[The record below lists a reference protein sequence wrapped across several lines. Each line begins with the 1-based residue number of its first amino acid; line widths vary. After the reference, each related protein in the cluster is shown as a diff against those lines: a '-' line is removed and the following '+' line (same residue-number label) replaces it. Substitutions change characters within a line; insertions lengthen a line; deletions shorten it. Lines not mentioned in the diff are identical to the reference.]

1 MNRRLLVSLVP
12 VALLASCGDTNED
25 EAAGD
30 AMDPASEQ
38 ALNDELSSDPDLAGR
53 NEANAAL
60 SGTGNAAIPNIDKSP
75 RAIEAARSRAAE
87 LVGGRSEL
95 VSPPTAK
102 TLGGDTAGAKAAFEA
117 VQGGARKQ
125 IAGLWLAYLGTK
137 GA

>member
-1 MNRRLLVSLVP
+1 MKRRLLVSLVP
-12 VALLASCGDTNED
+12 VALLASCGDKAED

-75 RAIEAARSRAAE
+75 RAIEAARSRAAT
-87 LVGGRSEL
+87 LRRSRAGPGRIPHHM
-95 VSPPTAK
+95 V
-102 TLGGDTAGAKAAFEA
+102 
-117 VQGGARKQ
+117 
-125 IAGLWLAYLGTK
+125 
-137 GA
+137 